1 MSFDTI
7 IKSVGLPS
15 TIPPSGQLPPPAPQL
30 PQIPNPAAFFVNPT
44 TAATADSTDLQS
56 RMGSIFPASMFPVG
70 SNPIESATSVTTMS
84 ISYSSTKMTSIVTEL
99 PMMNGASQAAAQ
111 LSAHAAT
118 LDAVQNPTASSAAA
132 ITAAFSQTTKGP
144 QAGCPS
150 VSDGFKALLHGVSDA
165 AHAVETGIGSS
176 IAGASDAVKSLISSV
191 IGPFADGPSFITA
204 IKGASSGQLAALT
217 TSIEAAGAT
226 ILADLQSAGGALSS
240 AAGSALSGLTSAIA
254 DEAKA
259 VADSLAYL
267 VGANMLNLFSGGSDC
282 TKTVLSSVV
291 NPTIVPPDTASILAS
306 PVTSYTTPTTD
317 AIATV
322 TPVREIA
329 PGVHLKV
336 KDPPPAPTGDY
347 IPYSQTELD
356 GFDDTVQNARETYS
370 DDKSTAATWVKT
382 NIEDWKVANGYQAKG
397 VAAGASD
404 TVPYGTSTDPAVL
417 LAWKTVKDQA
427 DVLTNTY
434 NTTILP
440 PLKEEARI
448 LALYVKERDRRKQF
462 GKEPYSYL
470 AAHGMPVPD
479 DQQTTYLDSGI

>member
-7 IKSVGLPS
+7 IKSVGLPATDPLS
-15 TIPPSGQLPPPAPQL
+15 
-30 PQIPNPAAFFVNPT
+30 FFKNPT
-44 TAATADSTDLQS
+44 TSVTLDSTDLQS

-70 SNPIESATSVTTMS
+70 TNPIESATSVTTMS
-84 ISYSSTKMTSIVTEL
+84 VTYSSTKMTSIVTEL

-111 LSAHAAT
+111 MSAHATT
-118 LDAVQNPTASSAAA
+118 LDAVQNPAASSAAA
-132 ITAAFSQTTKGP
+132 ITAAFSQSTKGP

-150 VSDGFKALLHGVSDA
+150 VSDGFKALLHGVADA

-176 IAGASDAVKSLISSV
+176 IAGASAAVKSVISSV
-191 IGPFADGPSFITA
+191 IGPFTDGPSFIAA
-204 IKGASSGQLAALT
+204 IKAATPSQLTALT
-217 TSIEAAGAT
+217 ASIEAAGAT

-240 AAGSALSGLTSAIA
+240 AAGSALTSLTTAIS

-259 VADSLAYL
+259 VADSLKYL

-282 TKTVLSSVV
+282 TKTVLGSVV
-291 NPTIVPPDTASILAS
+291 NPTVVPPDTAQILAS

-322 TPVREIA
+322 SPVREIA
-329 PGVHLKV
+329 PGVHLKQ

-347 IPYSQTELD
+347 IPYTESELD
-356 GFDDTVQNARETYS
+356 GFDTTIQNARENYS
-370 DDKSTAATWVKT
+370 DHKSTVATWVKT
-382 NIEDWKVANGYQAKG
+382 NIEDWKVANGYQSKG

-404 TVPYGTSTDPAVL
+404 AVPYGTSTDPAVL

-434 NTTILP
+434 NTQQLP

-448 LALYVKERDRRKQF
+448 LALYVKERDRRRQF